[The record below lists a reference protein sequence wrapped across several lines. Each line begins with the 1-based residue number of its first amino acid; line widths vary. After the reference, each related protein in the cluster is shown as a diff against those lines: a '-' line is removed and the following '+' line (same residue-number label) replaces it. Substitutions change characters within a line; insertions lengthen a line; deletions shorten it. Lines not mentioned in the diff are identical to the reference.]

1 MPEPKLLTP
10 QGASRL
16 RAELAELTG
25 RERLKLAE
33 RLRAAIQQG
42 DLSENADYTA
52 AKEAQGFLE
61 GRILELEALLRDAT
75 IVEPGQGP
83 PGEVALGSRVT
94 VAVEGDPPEVFVLV
108 GSTEADTRQGRISHE
123 SPFGRALMGHR
134 AGERVTAETPAG
146 PQTLTIISIE

>member
-10 QGASRL
+10 EGASRL
-16 RAELAELTG
+16 RAELEDLQG
-25 RERLKLAE
+25 PQRRKLAE

-61 GRILELEALLRDAT
+61 GRILELEALLRHAT

-83 PGEVALGSRVT
+83 RGVVALGSRVT
-94 VAVEGDPPEVFVLV
+94 VTIDGEPPEVFVLV
-108 GSTEADTRQGRISHE
+108 GSMEADTRQGRISHE

-134 AGERVTAETPAG
+134 VGERVTAETPAG
-146 PQTLTIISIE
+146 QLTLTVIRIE

>member
-10 QGASRL
+10 EGASRL
-16 RAELAELTG
+16 RAELEELKG
-25 RERLKLAE
+25 PKRRKLAE

-42 DLSENADYTA
+42 DLSENADYTS

-61 GRILELEALLRDAT
+61 GRILELEALLRHAT
-75 IVEPGQGP
+75 IVEPGQAP
-83 PGEVALGSRVT
+83 RGEVAIGSRVT
-94 VAVEGDPPEVFVLV
+94 VVVEGDPPEVFVLV

-134 AGERVTAETPAG
+134 AGDRVTAETPAG
-146 PQTLTIISIE
+146 LLTLAIISID